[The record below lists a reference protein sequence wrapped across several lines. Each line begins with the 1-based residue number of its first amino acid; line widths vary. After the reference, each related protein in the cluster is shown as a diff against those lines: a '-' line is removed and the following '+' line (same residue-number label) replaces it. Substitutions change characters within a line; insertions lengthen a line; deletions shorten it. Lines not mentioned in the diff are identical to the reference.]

1 MASTLRTPNVRFR
14 LAQEPNP
21 VLVKELRARFRG
33 PRAFAALTS
42 FLVVLTLFA
51 WFAYYQAAQ
60 SYGYGGMG
68 ANQAAG
74 AEIGRAILMVVTF
87 VEALFL
93 AFIAPSLTADSISG
107 EVERQTWDLLKST
120 PLSGWSILL
129 GKVGAAFGYVLLLA
143 FSALPVMSL
152 AFVFGGTSLT
162 SVLQTQAS
170 MMATGAMYLAIG
182 AFWSS
187 FAKRTARAAIL
198 SYATV
203 GILLFMPVTVPILV
217 QMFSMFGGLRSSYDL
232 YNSPPWWMVSL
243 TLSPPVEAFV
253 RSQSSSMSGMFR
265 SGTGNLSWLAI
276 IVARLLLA
284 SGLLIVAGS
293 RIRPMAKWGWAML
306 ALVGLMLCTWL
317 LAVGLFGQSMFGRG
331 GIP

>member
-1 MASTLRTPNVRFR
+1 MASTVRLPNVRFR
-14 LAQEPNP
+14 LAHEPNP

-42 FLVVLTLFA
+42 FLLVLTLFA
-51 WFAYYQAAQ
+51 WYAYYQAAQ
-60 SYGYGGMG
+60 NYGYSGMG
-68 ANQAAG
+68 VNQAAG

-87 VEALFL
+87 IEALFL

-152 AFVFGGTSLT
+152 AFVFGGASL
-162 SVLQTQAS
+162 SGVLQTQVS
-170 MMATGAMYLAIG
+170 MMATGVMYLAIG

-198 SYATV
+198 SYGTV
-203 GILLFMPVTVPILV
+203 GILLLLPITVPILF
-217 QMFSMFGGLRSSYDL
+217 QLLGSLGGISFYDWNSS
-232 YNSPPWWMVSL
+232 PRWWMISL
-243 TLSPPVEAFV
+243 TVSPPVEAFI
-253 RSQSSSMSGMFR
+253 REQNQWGSSSALG
-265 SGTGNLSWLAI
+265 GTLSWLAI
-276 IVARLLLA
+276 IAGRLLLA
-284 SGLLIVAGS
+284 AGLLLVAGS
-293 RIRPMAKWGWAML
+293 RIRRMARWGWAML
-306 ALVGLMLCTWL
+306 ALVGLALCGWFL
-317 LAVGLFGQSMFGRG
+317 VIGLWSSVFGRG
-331 GIP
+331 VVP